1 MRDVRNHQVGHF
13 VTFLGLSQL
22 DLSRYVSE
30 GHDLALD
37 FVEKEF
43 LLSDLNRLGRG
54 ANFEQ
59 LNVDNLVVLKQCG
72 IRQQFE

>member
-1 MRDVRNHQVGHF
+1 
-13 VTFLGLSQL
+13 LGLSQL

-59 LNVDNLVVLKQCG
+59 FNVDNLVVLKQCG